1 MKKRLLSGILSLC
14 MLLSLFVSSGVII
27 AGAEQPS
34 GQLSISQTAAAP
46 GEEVTLDVSIQ
57 GNPGIMALILGITY
71 DTTRLSF
78 TGYED
83 AGYTD
88 WTVAEKAVWMGN
100 SDNSF
105 NGVILKL
112 KFKVL
117 ENAAAGLAS
126 VAVTCGEGDAANSL
140 EQPISFSSTA
150 GGITVAGAAHTH
162 TPGQPVT
169 ENAVPATC
177 AQEGS
182 YDTVVYCTGCGEEL
196 SRTTVTVPKAD
207 HQYEDGVCKV
217 CGAREPG
224 QGGEENPRLIV
235 SVEHAAP
242 GEEATVSISTENNP
256 GIMALVLGIQYD
268 VNVLSLEGFED
279 AGFTDWTVAEKAVW
293 IGNSDNSFDGVI
305 LKLKFRVLDTVP
317 EGLAAVTVVCGD
329 GDASTSQEEPI
340 SFTVVSGGV
349 VVSAGGSGPDVPPV
363 VLPSPEGISM
373 RREYLLLTPGLGE
386 TLEVENIDE
395 RWLPELEWASDNE
408 SVATVDGGAVT
419 AVGKGT
425 AFITASVEAEGRTYA
440 ARCRI
445 DVTDSIT
452 QEATIDGVS
461 LCASK
466 VTVELFR
473 TDYARIPFVFNLQQN
488 YPLSTGEN
496 ESGDMNTGAAVESA
510 KFVDAAT
517 AELFDLVVRD
527 DRTLEICPKD
537 KYVHGDEA
545 TVKSIK
551 SSYKSAIEL
560 IIDGQKYYTSAKSPL
575 TISVKKTLPNI
586 KVKIAAL
593 NLNYAPS
600 QQLVFTGSNVID
612 VTLNPNVP
620 QGKTQPG
627 WVELNKMDDGWW
639 LTQTGTADKNRTVY
653 LLVTAEGYA
662 APKAVT
668 VNVSSTDTAPR
679 QAQPK
684 LVMKPASVTVK
695 AGTADTAQVM
705 LTATPANYEEALPS
719 VSIVRVEEGTAKYAS
734 EAEWGKLLN
743 CSIELEGEN
752 SEKAYLTIK
761 PAS

>member
-242 GEEATVSISTENNP
+242 GEEATVSVST
-256 GIMALVLGIQYD
+256 
-268 VNVLSLEGFED
+268 
-279 AGFTDWTVAEKAVW
+279 
-293 IGNSDNSFDGVI
+293 
-305 LKLKFRVLDTVP
+305 
-317 EGLAAVTVVCGD
+317 
-329 GDASTSQEEPI
+329 
-340 SFTVVSGGV
+340 
-349 VVSAGGSGPDVPPV
+349 
-363 VLPSPEGISM
+363 
-373 RREYLLLTPGLGE
+373 
-386 TLEVENIDE
+386 
-395 RWLPELEWASDNE
+395 
-408 SVATVDGGAVT
+408 
-419 AVGKGT
+419 
-425 AFITASVEAEGRTYA
+425 
-440 ARCRI
+440 
-445 DVTDSIT
+445 
-452 QEATIDGVS
+452 
-461 LCASK
+461 
-466 VTVELFR
+466 
-473 TDYARIPFVFNLQQN
+473 
-488 YPLSTGEN
+488 
-496 ESGDMNTGAAVESA
+496 
-510 KFVDAAT
+510 
-517 AELFDLVVRD
+517 
-527 DRTLEICPKD
+527 
-537 KYVHGDEA
+537 
-545 TVKSIK
+545 
-551 SSYKSAIEL
+551 
-560 IIDGQKYYTSAKSPL
+560 
-575 TISVKKTLPNI
+575 
-586 KVKIAAL
+586 
-593 NLNYAPS
+593 
-600 QQLVFTGSNVID
+600 
-612 VTLNPNVP
+612 
-620 QGKTQPG
+620 
-627 WVELNKMDDGWW
+627 
-639 LTQTGTADKNRTVY
+639 
-653 LLVTAEGYA
+653 
-662 APKAVT
+662 
-668 VNVSSTDTAPR
+668 
-679 QAQPK
+679 
-684 LVMKPASVTVK
+684 
-695 AGTADTAQVM
+695 
-705 LTATPANYEEALPS
+705 
-719 VSIVRVEEGTAKYAS
+719 
-734 EAEWGKLLN
+734 
-743 CSIELEGEN
+743 
-752 SEKAYLTIK
+752 
-761 PAS
+761 